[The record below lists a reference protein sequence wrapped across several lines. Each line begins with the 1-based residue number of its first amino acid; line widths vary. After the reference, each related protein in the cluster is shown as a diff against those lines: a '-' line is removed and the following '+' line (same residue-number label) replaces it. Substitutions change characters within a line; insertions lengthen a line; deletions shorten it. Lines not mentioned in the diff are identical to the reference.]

1 MAEKRALTTSSGDY
15 ILELNLDAIDKADTM
30 GVNLSLFGEKVVSNT
45 RKLFY
50 LALLKNHKS
59 MTPNK
64 AYAILDEAIAD
75 GLALNEIANALL
87 ELVMSVTSPNVPEGK
102 TAKATL
108 TAM

>member
-1 MAEKRALTTSSGDY
+1 MADRRGLSTSSGDY
-15 ILELNLDAIDKADTM
+15 ILELTLDAIDKADQM
-30 GVNLSLFGEKVVSNT
+30 GVNLSEFGDKIVSNT

-50 LALLKNHKS
+50 LALQKNHKS

-64 AYAILDEAIAD
+64 AYAILDEALDD
-75 GLALNEIANALL
+75 GLALNEIANALI

-108 TAM
+108 TVM